1 MYSNKMLLPIIVK
14 QTRVKKVKPP
24 VEMPSV
30 LDIGHFMNPSNDRAS
45 NDKVNKV
52 RETIIE
58 NIFQLFPLYCD
69 HAEYGDSWTTF
80 QQLFMESAHKIYEQP
95 FHKLE
100 IVKMAGRKF
109 NYDFKFLY
117 KNEAGELLQEKH
129 VEFKH
134 GAKSIRQLPQ
144 FLSLNIKNDVMP
156 VSYAEY
162 YYANWLDKY
171 IACDEGITEA
181 KPDAAI
187 YKKLITGIEYTV
199 HPFFQQLYDREVEN
213 KEKKNEI
220 VNESI
225 KQFLETY
232 GQHINLEALT
242 AKFESSQGN
251 KTFLMWDTKQ
261 FYIETMNLA
270 ETSVQ
275 SFEGILNNNTIL
287 VKSHTLVYKLL
298 LRWRNHKGILNP
310 AWQISVM

>member
-1 MYSNKMLLPIIVK
+1 MLLPTIVK
-14 QTRVKKVKPP
+14 KNRVKKVKTV

-52 RETIIE
+52 RECIIE
-58 NIFQLFPLYCD
+58 NLFQIFPLYCD
-69 HAEYGDSWTTF
+69 HAVYGDSWIIF
-80 QQLFMESAHKIYEQP
+80 QQLFMESVHKIYDKP

-100 IVKMAGRKF
+100 ILKMAGRKF

-117 KNEAGELLQEKH
+117 KNEEDVVLEEKH
-129 VEFKH
+129 IEFKH

-162 YYANWLDKY
+162 YYANWLDDY
-171 IACDEGITEA
+171 IACDDGITEE
-181 KPDAAI
+181 KPDVAT
-187 YKKLITGIEYTV
+187 YKKLITGIEYKV
-199 HPFFQQLYDREVEN
+199 HPFFMQLYVREVEN
-213 KEKKNEI
+213 KEKKNEV

-225 KQFLETY
+225 KQFLEIY
-232 GQHINLEALT
+232 GQHINLAALS

-261 FYIETMNLA
+261 FHIETMDLA
-270 ETSVQ
+270 ETSIQ